1 MGKNKRGKEKK
12 EITDGENVVHSL
24 DRMDLDAQYGKNTY
38 GSQEDGM
45 NKTEM
50 AMKLAKKTGL
60 SQGKAAEIL
69 DVIFSAQPRKGIIAT
84 ALDAGEKVTIP
95 GFGTFAT
102 KQRGERQGRN
112 PATGATITIPKK
124 KYVTFKPGKT
134 LKERVEV

>member
-1 MGKNKRGKEKK
+1 
-12 EITDGENVVHSL
+12 
-24 DRMDLDAQYGKNTY
+24 
-38 GSQEDGM
+38 M

-50 AMKLAKKTGL
+50 AMKLAKRSGL

-69 DVIFSAQPRKGIIAT
+69 DLVFSAQPRKGIIAT
-84 ALDAGEKVTIP
+84 ALDSGEKVTIP

-102 KQRGERQGRN
+102 KHRGMRQGRN
-112 PATGATITIPKK
+112 PATGATIMIPAK

>member
-1 MGKNKRGKEKK
+1 
-12 EITDGENVVHSL
+12 
-24 DRMDLDAQYGKNTY
+24 
-38 GSQEDGM
+38 M

-69 DVIFSAQPRKGIIAT
+69 ETLFSAQPRKGVIAT

-102 KQRGERQGRN
+102 KQRGERMGRN
-112 PATGATITIPKK
+112 PATGATITIPAK
-124 KYVTFKPGKT
+124 KYVHFKPGKT
-134 LKERVEV
+134 LRERVEK

>member
-1 MGKNKRGKEKK
+1 
-12 EITDGENVVHSL
+12 
-24 DRMDLDAQYGKNTY
+24 
-38 GSQEDGM
+38 M

-69 DVIFSAQPRKGIIAT
+69 ETLFSAQPRKGVIAT

-102 KQRGERQGRN
+102 KQRGMRMGRN
-112 PATGATITIPKK
+112 PATGATITIPAK
-124 KYVTFKPGKT
+124 KYVHFKPGKT
-134 LKERVEV
+134 LRERVEH